1 MTAKNCATN
10 TMQDCLAEAEQ
21 RCMQR
26 GARLT
31 DLRRSIFEILL
42 AARKPVKAYDIIEC
56 MRDRGQRLTPASIY
70 RTLEFLLGHGLAHRV
85 NALNAY
91 VPCTGPHEE
100 QALLLFVCSG
110 CRGTTEIDDRVLYD
124 AVRSRL
130 AGLGISLRNGCIE
143 IQGICRN
150 CLQA

>member
-1 MTAKNCATN
+1 MTTKNCAAITV
-10 TMQDCLAEAEQ
+10 QESLSEAEQ
-21 RCMQR
+21 RCMRR

-42 AARKPVKAYDIIEC
+42 TAHKPVKAYEIIEC

-70 RTLEFLLGHGLAHRV
+70 RTLEFLLEHGLAHRV

-100 QALLLFVCSG
+100 QALLLFVCS
-110 CRGTTEIDDRVLYD
+110 E
-124 AVRSRL
+124 
-130 AGLGISLRNGCIE
+130 
-143 IQGICRN
+143 
-150 CLQA
+150 

>member
-1 MTAKNCATN
+1 MKNLAVDTV
-10 TMQDCLAEAEQ
+10 QECLAEAER
-21 RCMQR
+21 RCLRR

-42 AARKPVKAYDIIEC
+42 TARKPVKAYDIIEY

-70 RTLEFLLGHGLAHRV
+70 RTLEFLLEHGLAHRV

-100 QALLLFVCSG
+100 QALLLFVCSE
-110 CRGTTEIDDRVLYD
+110 CRETTEIDDSVLYD

-130 AGLGISLRNGCIE
+130 DGLGISLRDGCIE
-143 IQGICRN
+143 IQGTCRN
-150 CLQA
+150 CM

>member
-1 MTAKNCATN
+1 MKMKNLAVN
-10 TMQDCLAEAEQ
+10 TVQESLAEAER
-21 RCMQR
+21 RCMR
-26 GARLT
+26 SGARLT

-42 AARKPVKAYDIIEC
+42 TAHKPVKAYDIIEC

-70 RTLEFLLGHGLAHRV
+70 RTLEFLLEHGLAHRV

-100 QALLLFVCSG
+100 QALLLFVCSE
-110 CRGTTEIDDRVLYD
+110 CRETTEIDDSVLYD

-130 AGLGISLRNGCIE
+130 DGLGLSLRDGCIE
-143 IQGICRN
+143 IQGTCRN
-150 CLQA
+150 CI

>member
-1 MTAKNCATN
+1 M
-10 TMQDCLAEAEQ
+10 
-21 RCMQR
+21 RS

-42 AARKPVKAYDIIEC
+42 TAHKPVKAYDIIEC

-70 RTLEFLLGHGLAHRV
+70 RTLEFLLEHGLAHRV

-100 QALLLFVCSG
+100 QALLLFICSE
-110 CRGTTEIDDRVLYD
+110 CRETTEIDDSVLYD

-130 AGLGISLRNGCIE
+130 DGMGMSLRDGCIE
-143 IQGICRN
+143 IQGTCRN
-150 CLQA
+150 CI